1 MKKISD
7 TSLIEKLISDE
18 DFDKNAAEEIKE
30 MIIKER
36 SKPESMQ
43 NYDTIAELSHAYSEI
58 MGSEEKLTEM
68 TEEGINNVIAIAD
81 KLTAGRRFIHTK
93 RFRITA
99 SMILASAAI
108 IGANAMTVSAYNKN
122 IVSTIIH
129 FTKGGVAVNFKETDI
144 NETETD
150 PYGMLAEC
158 AKYDIYPE
166 VPYYLPEGFKLEYTS
181 NHIVKGVIHNV
192 RFDFKSEDKKQLIH
206 FVFRRCYKPET
217 LNSCIASDEYNIS
230 ETIVNGHSAVVSKED
245 NQYVITFCDNQQTI
259 FYMFTQDVPYD
270 ECDKIVASIR

>member
-43 NYDTIAELSHAYSEI
+43 NYDEIAELSHAYSEI

-81 KLTAGRRFIHTK
+81 KQTAGRRFRHTR

-129 FTKGGVAVNFKETDI
+129 FTKGGVTVNFKETDI

-166 VPYYLPEGFKLEYTS
+166 VPYYIPEGFEIDHINNNVDKEWCNRVSFVLKKDKESICFHFIRYWDEVGQIGIPS
-181 NHIVKGVIHNV
+181 NEHN
-192 RFDFKSEDKKQLIH
+192 IT
-206 FVFRRCYKPET
+206 ET
-217 LNSCIASDEYNIS
+217 
-230 ETIVNGHSAVVSKED
+230 TVNGYNAIVSKED
-245 NQYVITFCDNQQTI
+245 NQYTITFVKDKTV
-259 FYMFTQDVPYD
+259 FFMFTNKVPYS
-270 ECDKIVASIR
+270 ECEKIVNSIR

>member
-81 KLTAGRRFIHTK
+81 KQTAGRRFRHTK

-99 SMILASAAI
+99 SMILASAVI

-122 IVSTIIH
+122 IVSTIIYM
-129 FTKGGVAVNFKETDI
+129 TKGGVTVNFKEADI

-166 VPYYLPEGFKLEYTS
+166 VPYYIPEGFELEHTS
-181 NHIVKGVIHNV
+181 NSIVNGVIHKV
-192 RFDFKSEDKKQLIH
+192 SFDFKSKNKKQIIRLD
-206 FVFRRCYKPET
+206 FVRYFKDVGDIR
-217 LNSCIASDEYNIS
+217 IASDKYNIS
-230 ETIVNGHSAVVSKED
+230 ETVVNGHPAVVSKED
-245 NQYVITFCDNQQTI
+245 DQYVIVFLNEKTK

>member
-43 NYDTIAELSHAYSEI
+43 NYDKIAELSHAYSEI

-122 IVSTIIH
+122 IVSTIIYM
-129 FTKGGVAVNFKETDI
+129 TKGGVTVNFKETDI

-166 VPYYLPEGFKLEYTS
+166 VPYYIPEGFEIDHINNNVDEEWCNRVSFVLKKDKESICFHFIRYWDEVGQIGIPS
-181 NHIVKGVIHNV
+181 NEHN
-192 RFDFKSEDKKQLIH
+192 IT
-206 FVFRRCYKPET
+206 ET
-217 LNSCIASDEYNIS
+217 
-230 ETIVNGHSAVVSKED
+230 TVNGYNAIVSKED
-245 NQYVITFCDNQQTI
+245 NQYTITFVKDKTV
-259 FYMFTQDVPYD
+259 FFMFTNKVPYS
-270 ECDKIVASIR
+270 ECEKIVNSIR

>member
-58 MGSEEKLTEM
+58 MGSEDKLTEM

-81 KLTAGRRFIHTK
+81 KQTAGRRFRHTK

-122 IVSTIIH
+122 IVSTIIYM
-129 FTKGGVAVNFKETDI
+129 TKGGVTVNFKETDI

-166 VPYYLPEGFKLEYTS
+166 VPYYIPEGFELEHTS
-181 NHIVKGVIHNV
+181 NSIVNGVIHKV
-192 RFDFKSEDKKQLIH
+192 SFDFKSKNKKQIIRLD
-206 FVFRRCYKPET
+206 FVRYFKDVGDIR
-217 LNSCIASDEYNIS
+217 IASDKYNIS
-230 ETIVNGHSAVVSKED
+230 ETVVNGHPAVVSKED
-245 NQYVITFCDNQQTI
+245 DQYVIVFLNEKTK

>member
-43 NYDTIAELSHAYSEI
+43 NYDKIAELSQAYAEI
-58 MGSEEKLTEM
+58 MGSEDKLTEM

-81 KLTAGRRFIHTK
+81 KLTAGRRFRHTK

-129 FTKGGVAVNFKETDI
+129 MTKGGVTVNFKEADI

-166 VPYYLPEGFKLEYTS
+166 VPYYIPEGFELTYTS
-181 NHIVKGVIHNV
+181 NHNTEGFSNIV
-192 RFDFKSEDKKQLIH
+192 RFIFTNDKQTICIDYERFFSEPPEINIPSDDF
-206 FVFRRCYKPET
+206 
-217 LNSCIASDEYNIS
+217 NI
-230 ETIVNGHSAVVSKED
+230 TQTVVNGNNAIISKED
-245 NQYVITFCDNQQTI
+245 DQFTITYMKDKTLF
-259 FYMFTQDVPYD
+259 FMFTRKVPYD
-270 ECDKIVASIR
+270 ECDKVVASIR